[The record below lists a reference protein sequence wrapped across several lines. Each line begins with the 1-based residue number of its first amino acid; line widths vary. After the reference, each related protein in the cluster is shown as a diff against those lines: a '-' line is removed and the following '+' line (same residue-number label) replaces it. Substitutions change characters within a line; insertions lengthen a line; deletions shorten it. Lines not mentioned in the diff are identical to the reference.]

1 MFGVGLDLAGFE
13 SAMLGQRERS
23 KAKGVIDTGGGAALD
38 EALVTS
44 EQWHDRVEVEDPL
57 ITLESDKAS
66 MEIPSPQAGTVA
78 DVKVALG
85 DRINKGDL
93 IVTLAATESADV
105 VAPTA
110 GAALDQQ
117 PEAAAAADPVP
128 APVTET
134 TPPPTTEPGA
144 VQEILLPDIG
154 DFHDV
159 EVIEVLVSPGDV
171 VEAEQSLLTLESDK
185 ASMEIPSPVGGAVQ
199 AVLVAVG
206 DRINRGDPIVTV
218 TTAALK
224 GSGSAPLAEPATP
237 SPAPATAPPVEPPAE
252 TPRLP
257 GEKEQLRRPVIA
269 RPSDAPPGKAHAS
282 PGVRRFARELG
293 VDLYYVPGSGPKGRV
308 IKEDVQAYVKR
319 ALAEGASAQT
329 PAASGAGLQLPSMP
343 EIDFAKFGEIEQ
355 RELGRIKKLS
365 GAHLHRAWLNVP
377 HVTQFDEADITELEA
392 FRKAQKDQAVKAGV
406 KLTFMPFLMKALC
419 KSLAEFP
426 QFNASLSADGE
437 KLILKKYMHIGVA
450 VDAPNGLVVPV
461 IRDVDQK
468 GVFALAGEL
477 GEVSGRAREGKLSP
491 TDMQGGCFS
500 ISSLGGI
507 GGTQFSPIVNAPE
520 VAILGISRA
529 SMQPQWDGEGFV
541 PRLMMPFSLSY
552 DHRVID
558 GAMAVRFTTFLG
570 AALADVDKLLQ
581 AIP

>member
-1 MFGVGLDLAGFE
+1 MAQTIEVTLPDIGDFQDVEIIEVLVKAGDVV
-13 SAMLGQRERS
+13 S
-23 KAKGVIDTGGGAALD
+23 K
-38 EALVTS
+38 
-44 EQWHDRVEVEDPL
+44 EDPL
-57 ITLESDKAS
+57 LTLESDKAS
-66 MEIPSPQAGTVA
+66 MEIPSPQAGTVEE
-78 DVKVALG
+78 VKVALG

-93 IVTLAATESADV
+93 IVTLAATESAEP
-105 VAPTA
+105 VAPSA
-110 GAALDQQ
+110 DAALDQA
-117 PEAAAAADPVP
+117 PATVATAEP
-128 APVTET
+128 APAPET
-134 TPPPTTEPGA
+134 TPAPA
-144 VQEILLPDIG
+144 VETSAVREILLPDIG

-159 EVIEVLVSPGDV
+159 EVIEVLVAPGDV
-171 VEAEQSLLTLESDK
+171 VGAEQSLLTLESDK
-185 ASMEIPSPVGGAVQ
+185 ASMEIPSPFGGAVQ

-218 TTAALK
+218 ATADAEVADAAPSADTT
-224 GSGSAPLAEPATP
+224 SPSP
-237 SPAPATAPPVEPPAE
+237 SPAPAAATQPPAE
-252 TPRLP
+252 SLAATPRLP

-319 ALAEGASAQT
+319 ALAEGSSAQT
-329 PAASGAGLQLPSMP
+329 PVASGGGLQLPSMP
-343 EIDFAKFGEIEQ
+343 EIDFAKFGEIER

-392 FRKAQKDQAVKAGV
+392 FRKGQKDQAVKAGV

-450 VDAPNGLVVPV
+450 VDTPNGLVVPV

-491 TDMQGGCFS
+491 TDMQGGCLS

-529 SMQPQWDGEGFV
+529 SMQPQWDGEAFV

-558 GAMAVRFTTFLG
+558 GAEGVRFTQY
-570 AALADVDKLLQ
+570 LASLLSD
-581 AIP
+581 IRRLLL

>member
-1 MFGVGLDLAGFE
+1 MAQTIEVTLPDIGDFQDVEIIEVLVKAGDVV
-13 SAMLGQRERS
+13 S
-23 KAKGVIDTGGGAALD
+23 K
-38 EALVTS
+38 
-44 EQWHDRVEVEDPL
+44 EDPL
-57 ITLESDKAS
+57 LTLESDKAS
-66 MEIPSPQAGTVA
+66 MEIPSPQAGTVEE
-78 DVKVALG
+78 VKVALG

-93 IVTLAATESADV
+93 IVTLAATESAEPV
-105 VAPTA
+105 VPSAD
-110 GAALDQQ
+110 AALDQA
-117 PEAAAAADPVP
+117 PEDAAPAEP
-128 APVTET
+128 APATET
-134 TPPPTTEPGA
+134 TPAPAVETGA
-144 VQEILLPDIG
+144 VREILLPDIG

-159 EVIEVLVSPGDV
+159 EVIEVLVAPGDV
-171 VEAEQSLLTLESDK
+171 VAAEQSLLTLESDK

-218 TTAALK
+218 ATADAEAADAA
-224 GSGSAPLAEPATP
+224 SSAEPTAP
-237 SPAPATAPPVEPPAE
+237 SPVPAAATQPPAE
-252 TPRLP
+252 SPRLP

-319 ALAEGASAQT
+319 ALAEGPSAQT
-329 PAASGAGLQLPSMP
+329 PVASGGGLQLPSMP

-392 FRKAQKDQAVKAGV
+392 FRKGQKDEAVKAGV

-450 VDAPNGLVVPV
+450 VDTPNGLVVPV

-491 TDMQGGCFS
+491 TDMQGGCLS

-529 SMQPQWDGEGFV
+529 SMQPQWDGEAFV

-558 GAMAVRFTTFLG
+558 GAEGVRFTQYLASLLG
-570 AALADVDKLLQ
+570 DIRRLLL
-581 AIP
+581 